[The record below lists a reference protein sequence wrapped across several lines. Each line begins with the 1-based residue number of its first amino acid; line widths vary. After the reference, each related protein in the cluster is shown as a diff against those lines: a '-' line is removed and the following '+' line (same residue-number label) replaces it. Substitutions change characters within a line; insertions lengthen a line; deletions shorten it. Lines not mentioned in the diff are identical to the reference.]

1 MFKTRTTYD
10 RITSYKPTPIHL
22 PLLRSAA
29 EYSRESVELNKHILS
44 YVNAA
49 SNINSTGR
57 LVEKEY
63 EIIRDIL
70 KIVMENYQ
78 GLRDEVYCQVLK
90 VKKNASE
97 LYKSRH

>member
-1 MFKTRTTYD
+1 M
-10 RITSYKPTPIHL
+10 
-22 PLLRSAA
+22 
-29 EYSRESVELNKHILS
+29 ELNKHILS

-49 SNINSTGR
+49 STINSTGR

-97 LYKSRH
+97 LYESRH